1 MKNLASKSHGARR
14 RVALIAAIAVLA
26 AGTSACSLLSM
37 VGVVAKRPAES
48 EFGLGPRVSAN
59 QKYTATLQPR
69 EPLRLRRLQT
79 VPVRITDAAGRPV
92 EQARIAVDGGMPE
105 HLHGLPTQ
113 PRLGR
118 SLGNGVY
125 ELDGVRFSMGGWW
138 EFKLAIESPA
148 GADSVTF
155 NLSL

>member
-1 MKNLASKSHGARR
+1 MKNLASKPRSMPRR
-14 RVALIAAIAVLA
+14 AALLAAIAVIA
-26 AGTSACSLLSM
+26 AGTSACSLLSV
-37 VGVVAKRPAES
+37 VGIGAKRPAET
-48 EFGLGPRVSAN
+48 EFGLGPRTSAN
-59 QKYTATLQPR
+59 QKYTATLLPR

-92 EQARIAVDGGMPE
+92 EQASFTVDGGMPE

-118 SLGNGVY
+118 SLGGGVY
-125 ELDGVRFSMGGWW
+125 EIDGVRFSMGGWW